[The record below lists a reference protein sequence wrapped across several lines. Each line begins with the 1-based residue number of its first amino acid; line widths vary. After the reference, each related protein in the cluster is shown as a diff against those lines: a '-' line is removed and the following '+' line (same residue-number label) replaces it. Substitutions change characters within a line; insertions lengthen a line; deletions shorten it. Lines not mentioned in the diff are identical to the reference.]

1 MAAPAID
8 ESTGLPIVGVFE
20 AINVSTGA
28 IAASREIS
36 ETITIGRC
44 VLEEGRD
51 VGAPRAC
58 CGKPGLELEYRRAGF
73 AGATTA
79 TCASA

>member
-44 VLEEGRD
+44 VLTRVKACVRAECAAERR
-51 VGAPRAC
+51 PRSNSN
-58 CGKPGLELEYRRAGF
+58 
-73 AGATTA
+73 TA
-79 TCASA
+79 TRVLQE